1 MVAWPAAAAAAAYGR
16 RQPSLAIGLH
26 VDLGEWVYRQGEW
39 TALYE
44 RVDRTDS
51 AAVAREVRAQVDRFC
66 DVVGRFPTHIDSHQ
80 HVHGREPVRSIVIGI
95 AAELRAP
102 VRHVSPA
109 VRYCGDFYGQTP
121 RGGPMRDRI
130 TPSALVALL
139 RGLPDGLTELACHP
153 GYAGDVESMYG
164 VERTLE
170 VEALCDPQVRETL
183 DRADIRLVSFASLE
197 VS

>member
-1 MVAWPAAAAAAAYGR
+1 MVAWPAAGEAAAYGR

-26 VDLGEWVYRQGEW
+26 IDLGEWIYQHGEW

-51 AAVAREVRAQVDRFC
+51 AAVTREVQAQVDRFC

-80 HVHGREPVRSIVIGI
+80 HVHCREPVRSIVIGI

-102 VRHVSPA
+102 LRHVTPA
-109 VRYCGDFYGQTP
+109 VRYCGDFYGQTAQGEP
-121 RGGPMRDRI
+121 VRDRVAA
-130 TPSALVALL
+130 SALVALL
-139 RGLPDGLTELACHP
+139 HRLPDGLTELGCHP
-153 GYAGDVESMYG
+153 GYADDVESMYG

-170 VEALCDPQVRETL
+170 VDALCDPRVREAL